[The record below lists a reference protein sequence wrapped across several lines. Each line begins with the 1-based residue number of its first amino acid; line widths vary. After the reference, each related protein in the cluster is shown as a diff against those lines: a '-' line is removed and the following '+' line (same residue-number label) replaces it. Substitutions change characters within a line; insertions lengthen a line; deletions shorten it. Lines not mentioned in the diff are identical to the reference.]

1 MSKIDLTDYNAVMS
15 TMLKGNGFNAG
26 LIGKSIALLSS
37 ATAKVDARAH
47 ATAMAVLYCSL
58 PAEMG
63 GSRDCS
69 KAVALVEALGKGGRA
84 NAMIAWF
91 HAHSNVRFIAK
102 KGQPLAV
109 KMVSEKTPKLYREL
123 TPADVENARLSPYWV
138 KPAVEGTAKFVTD
151 ETFITR
157 LSSLIAACEKEG
169 AELSNPDNVVVLEA
183 VRRRV
188 EAAKAAKATAIHA
201 AATAKFVA
209 ATGTQPVAANG

>member
-1 MSKIDLTDYNAVMS
+1 
-15 TMLKGNGFNAG
+15 
-26 LIGKSIALLSS
+26 
-37 ATAKVDARAH
+37 
-47 ATAMAVLYCSL
+47 
-58 PAEMG
+58 
-63 GSRDCS
+63 
-69 KAVALVEALGKGGRA
+69 
-84 NAMIAWF
+84 
-91 HAHSNVRFIAK
+91 
-102 KGQPLAV
+102 
-109 KMVSEKTPKLYREL
+109 
-123 TPADVENARLSPYWV
+123 V